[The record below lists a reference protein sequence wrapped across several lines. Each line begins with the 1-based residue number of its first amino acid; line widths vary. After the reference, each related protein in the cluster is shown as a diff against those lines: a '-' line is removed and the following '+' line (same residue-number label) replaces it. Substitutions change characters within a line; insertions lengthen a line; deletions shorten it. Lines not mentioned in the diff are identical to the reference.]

1 MDLTNTDAHW
11 LAGLL
16 EGEGSFMKGPPSS
29 PNLPIVKVEMC
40 DEDVIHHAAHL
51 LNASVTI
58 IDRYPERGYKRVF
71 RITLKGSRAVQ
82 LMLGLRPLM
91 GDRRSRDIG
100 SALATLLLSSPA
112 FAQFG
117 GDRVTSFL
125 SSALSYAQGLGIFGA
140 GFLVIWAV
148 ANIARERPSG
158 KQWAGA
164 GGALLLSSV
173 LQLLRTFAG

>member
-1 MDLTNTDAHW
+1 MLRIN
-11 LAGLL
+11 
-16 EGEGSFMKGPPSS
+16 
-29 PNLPIVKVEMC
+29 
-40 DEDVIHHAAHL
+40 
-51 LNASVTI
+51 
-58 IDRYPERGYKRVF
+58 RRKR
-71 RITLKGSRAVQ
+71 RIELHRFARA
-82 LMLGLRPLM
+82 
-91 GDRRSRDIG
+91 IG
-100 SALATLLLSSPA
+100 SGIGMLLLASPA

-164 GGALLLSSV
+164 GGALLLSSL
-173 LQLLRTFAG
+173 LQLLRAFAG

>member
-1 MDLTNTDAHW
+1 MLSIISH
-11 LAGLL
+11 
-16 EGEGSFMKGPPSS
+16 KRR
-29 PNLPIVKVEMC
+29 I
-40 DEDVIHHAAHL
+40 AASRF
-51 LNASVTI
+51 ARSITSV
-58 IDRYPERGYKRVF
+58 F
-71 RITLKGSRAVQ
+71 
-82 LMLGLRPLM
+82 
-91 GDRRSRDIG
+91 
-100 SALATLLLSSPA
+100 ATLLLGSRA
-112 FAQFG
+112 FAQVG

-125 SSALSYAQGLGIFGA
+125 SNSLSYAQGLGIFGA

>member
-1 MDLTNTDAHW
+1 MPMSRIISRKHGIDLRRFA
-11 LAGLL
+11 
-16 EGEGSFMKGPPSS
+16 
-29 PNLPIVKVEMC
+29 
-40 DEDVIHHAAHL
+40 
-51 LNASVTI
+51 
-58 IDRYPERGYKRVF
+58 
-71 RITLKGSRAVQ
+71 
-82 LMLGLRPLM
+82 RP
-91 GDRRSRDIG
+91 IG

-125 SSALSYAQGLGIFGA
+125 SNALSYAQSLGIFGA

-164 GGALLLSSV
+164 GGALLLSSL

>member
-1 MDLTNTDAHW
+1 MLRIISRERREATCRSIRPFGPVVMA
-11 LAGLL
+11 LL
-16 EGEGSFMKGPPSS
+16 VNS
-29 PNLPIVKVEMC
+29 PL
-40 DEDVIHHAAHL
+40 
-51 LNASVTI
+51 
-58 IDRYPERGYKRVF
+58 
-71 RITLKGSRAVQ
+71 
-82 LMLGLRPLM
+82 
-91 GDRRSRDIG
+91 
-100 SALATLLLSSPA
+100 
-112 FAQFG
+112 FAQAA

-125 SSALSYAQGLGIFGA
+125 SSSLSYAQGLGIFGA

>member
-1 MDLTNTDAHW
+1 ML
-11 LAGLL
+11 
-16 EGEGSFMKGPPSS
+16 
-29 PNLPIVKVEMC
+29 
-40 DEDVIHHAAHL
+40 
-51 LNASVTI
+51 
-58 IDRYPERGYKRVF
+58 
-71 RITLKGSRAVQ
+71 RITSRA
-82 LMLGLRPLM
+82 
-91 GDRRSRDIG
+91 RRCETRWFARSIG
-100 SALATLLLSSPA
+100 SAIATLLLSSPA
-112 FAQFG
+112 FAQIG
-117 GDRVTSFL
+117 GDRVSSFL

>member
-1 MDLTNTDAHW
+1 M
-11 LAGLL
+11 
-16 EGEGSFMKGPPSS
+16 
-29 PNLPIVKVEMC
+29 
-40 DEDVIHHAAHL
+40 
-51 LNASVTI
+51 
-58 IDRYPERGYKRVF
+58 F
-71 RITLKGSRAVQ
+71 RIISRERRIAV
-82 LMLGLRPLM
+82 
-91 GDRRSRDIG
+91 RRSARPFGPVFI
-100 SALATLLLSSPA
+100 TLLLSLPA
-112 FAQFG
+112 FAQVA

-125 SSALSYAQGLGIFGA
+125 SNSLSYAQGLGIFGA

>member
-1 MDLTNTDAHW
+1 M
-11 LAGLL
+11 
-16 EGEGSFMKGPPSS
+16 FRVISS
-29 PNLPIVKVEMC
+29 ERRV
-40 DEDVIHHAAHL
+40 AARQFARSV
-51 LNASVTI
+51 ASLV
-58 IDRYPERGYKRVF
+58 V
-71 RITLKGSRAVQ
+71 
-82 LMLGLRPLM
+82 
-91 GDRRSRDIG
+91 
-100 SALATLLLSSPA
+100 TLLLGSPA
-112 FAQFG
+112 FAQVG

-125 SSALSYAQGLGIFGA
+125 SSSLSYVQGLGIFGA